1 MSATLTFGA
10 APGAVPLLGHIPAI
24 GRSSLD
30 FMAALPAH
38 GDLVRIRLG
47 PWPAYVVCHPTLI
60 HQVLVDDR
68 LFDKGGPTYDKLRE
82 VGGNGLVT
90 CEHRYH
96 RRQRRLVQPAFHRNR
111 LPGYAEVMSGQVD
124 AVTRSWSDGQV
135 LDVVA
140 VMNAFSTGVATR
152 TLFAGDVD
160 PAVLAEIQQATTEI
174 FTGVARRLI
183 VPFAWLDRIPTP
195 GNRRFL
201 RARRRLEHHTHQLI
215 ADYRRA
221 GVDHGDLMS
230 MLLAAR
236 DDDAHGLTDDEIH
249 DQVLTFFSA
258 GSETVSPALSWA
270 WHLLAHHPEAEA
282 RLHDEV
288 DAVLAGRTAHYDDIP
303 KLRTTARIITET
315 LRLYPPVWLLTRRT
329 SAETELAGQRL
340 PSGSVLVF
348 SPYVLHH
355 HPGFYPDPDRFDPG
369 RWEDGTVCPRSE
381 QAFTPFG
388 GGARKC
394 IGDEFA
400 KTEATLALASMAA
413 RWRLEPLPRERV
425 RPAPRLALAPHALRM
440 RLRRRCG
447 P

>member
-10 APGAVPLLGHIPAI
+10 APGALPLLGHVLSI
-24 GRSSLD
+24 GTSPLA
-30 FMAALPAH
+30 FMAALPEH

-47 PWPAYVVCHPTLI
+47 PWPAYVVCHPTLV
-60 HQVLVDDR
+60 HQVLVNDR
-68 LFDKGGPTYDKLRE
+68 VFDKGGPTYDKLRE

-96 RRQRRLVQPAFHRNR
+96 RRQRRLVQPAFHRDR
-111 LPGYAEVMSGQVD
+111 LPGYAEMMSAQVD
-124 AVTRSWSDGQV
+124 TVTRSWRDGQV

-152 TLFAGDVD
+152 TLFAADVD
-160 PAVLAEIQQATTEI
+160 AAVLAEIQRATTVI
-174 FTGVARRLI
+174 FDGVARRLI
-183 VPFAWLDRIPTP
+183 VPFAWLEKIPTP

-201 RARRRLEHHTHQLI
+201 RARRSLEHHTQQLI
-215 ADYRRA
+215 TDYRRA

-236 DDDAHGLTDDEIH
+236 DDDANGLTDEEIH
-249 DQVLTFFSA
+249 EQVLTFFSA
-258 GSETVSPALSWA
+258 GSETVSAALPWV

-282 RLHDEV
+282 QLHDEV
-288 DAVLAGRTAHYDDIP
+288 DSVLGGRTAHYEDLP
-303 KLRTTARIITET
+303 KLRTTARVLTET

-340 PSGSVLVF
+340 PSGTVLVF
-348 SPYVLHH
+348 SPYILHH
-355 HPGFYPDPDRFDPG
+355 HPGYYPDPERFDPG
-369 RWEDGTVCPRSE
+369 RWQDEAACPRAE
-381 QAFTPFG
+381 RAFTPFG

-394 IGDEFA
+394 IGEEFA

-413 RWRLEPLPRERV
+413 RWRLEPLPHAQV
-425 RPAPRLALAPHALRM
+425 RPAPRLALAPRSLRM
-440 RLRRRCG
+440 RLRRR
-447 P
+447 